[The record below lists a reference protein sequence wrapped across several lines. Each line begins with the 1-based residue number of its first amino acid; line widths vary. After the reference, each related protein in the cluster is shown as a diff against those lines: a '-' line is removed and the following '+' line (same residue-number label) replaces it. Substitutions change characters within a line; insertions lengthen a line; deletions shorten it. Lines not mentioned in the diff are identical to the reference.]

1 LEKIVHTVPGSNDSG
16 FSWKSQLFPQ
26 TARLEEFGFKNQVS
40 RSRDLVESAKMDVP
54 EIHQNT
60 LSYTKIDNKV
70 NTSKNL
76 FRCAHSPE
84 AKNSGKMGT
93 N

>member
-1 LEKIVHTVPGSNDSG
+1 LPGSNDSG
-16 FSWKSQLFPQ
+16 FSWKSQLFLQ

-40 RSRDLVESAKMDVP
+40 RSRDSVESAKMEIP

-60 LSYTKIDNKV
+60 LSYTKIHNKV

-76 FRCAHSPE
+76 FCCVYPPE
-84 AKNSGKMGT
+84 AENDGKMGT